1 MVELLNEMNGN
12 FENKCGSAKY
22 TTNILPMQRKI
33 AELYPSQIY
42 NVYVNGINTPSEYPD
57 LSDYSTSAP
66 SEETFSEY
74 VNSLASLQKSMVNS
88 DVNQASVQM
97 NR

>member
-1 MVELLNEMNGN
+1 MIELLNEMNGN

-22 TTNILPMQRKI
+22 TTNILDMQHKI

-42 NVYVNGINTPSEYPD
+42 NIYVNGVNNPSEYPD
-57 LSDYSTSAP
+57 LSYVNTSAP
-66 SEETFSEY
+66 SQEAFAEY
-74 VNSLASLQKSMVNS
+74 ASSLASLQNSYVNS
-88 DVNQASVQM
+88 NVNQNFVQM